1 MTELVDYLI
10 PGIILGSPSL
20 HDDVI
25 KWKHFPRYWPFL
37 RGIHRYPVNSP
48 NKDQWRGAL
57 MFSLICVWLNGG
69 VKREAGDLRRYSA
82 HYDVTIMTI
91 TNLCYN
97 CCIYVFCKWM
107 MKWYW
112 LGKLLGIQSIYIL
125 RTNQGFDYF
134 KSRFLHATGCIP
146 GDGRLI
152 YMYVNIQFAP
162 ICAWRKIVQYDI
174 TTLLPRFCTALQIS
188 ICYSVL
194 TSQH

>member
-1 MTELVDYLI
+1 MEAFSALLAI
-10 PGIILGSPSL
+10 CAG
-20 HDDVI
+20 
-25 KWKHFPRYWPFL
+25 
-37 RGIHRYPVNSP
+37 NSP
-48 NKDQWRGAL
+48 VPGEFPAQRPVTPSFDGLFN
-57 MFSLICVWLNGG
+57 CVWLNGC
-69 VKREAGDLRRYSA
+69 VKREADGLRRYRA

-91 TNLCYN
+91 TNLCYD

-134 KSRFLHATGCIP
+134 KSRLLHAIGWIP

-152 YMYVNIQFAP
+152 YSCEYP
-162 ICAWRKIVQYDI
+162 ICTNLRMKKNRPIWH

-188 ICYSVL
+188 ICYYVV
-194 TSQH
+194 TSQHC